1 MNALLFSKQDL
12 RKIIVPLLI
21 EQTLAITVGMLDAVM
36 VASAGE
42 AAVSAVSLVD
52 PINLLLFYVFNALA
66 AGGAV
71 VTAQLLGKGR
81 ADTAQ
86 EVSKQLIWSSTIVA
100 AVLTL
105 LAIVFKNSLLSLV
118 FGKISADVM
127 ADARSYFFYTAL
139 AYPFIAVY
147 NACSAVFRAG
157 GNSKIS
163 MTTSLM
169 MNGINL
175 VGNAVLIYVFHMGAA
190 GAAIATLFSRI
201 VGAIFL
207 LCRICSP
214 RAELRI
220 DRLWQFRPQWQ
231 LIKRICWIGV
241 PNGIESGMFQI
252 GKILTQSLISGFGTM
267 QIAANAVAG
276 SLSALHYVP
285 GNAIGLTLVVVVGR
299 CVGAGEKEQ
308 VRHYTKRMVG
318 LTYVLIVVLAVLMA
332 IFVKPLVGLY
342 NLSDEAAALAQKIML
357 LQCACVSVIWPLA
370 FTTPHAFRASSDV
383 RFPTIIS
390 ASSMWIF
397 RVGLSVVLGKYL
409 HMGVMGV
416 WIAMYCDWIFRAVV
430 FTVHY
435 IKGKWQNQ
443 YQNLT

>member
-1 MNALLFSKQDL
+1 MNPLLFSKQDL

-81 ADTAQ
+81 EDTAQ

-105 LAIVFKNSLLSLV
+105 LAIVFKNLLLSLV

-127 ADARSYFFYTAL
+127 ANARSYFFYTAL

-175 VGNAVLIYVFHMGAA
+175 VGNAILIYVFHMGAA

-220 DRLWQFRPQWQ
+220 DKLWQFRPQWQ

-267 QIAANAVAG
+267 QIAANAVAN

-285 GNAIGLTLVVVVGR
+285 GNAVSNTMTVVIGR

-308 VRHYTKRMVG
+308 VKTYTKKLVG
-318 LTYVLIVVLAVLMA
+318 LTYALIAVLVGLMV
-332 IFVKPLVGLY
+332 IFNKQLVGLY
-342 NLSDEAAALAQKIML
+342 HLSDGASALAEKIMIF
-357 LQCACVSVIWPLA
+357 QSICISTIWPLA
-370 FTTPHAFRASSDV
+370 FTLASTFRASSDV
-383 RFPTIIS
+383 HFPMII
-390 ASSMWIF
+390 AAVSMWVF
-397 RVGLSVVLGKYL
+397 RVGLSVVLGKYVG
-409 HMGVMGV
+409 MGTLGV
-416 WIAMYCDWIFRAVV
+416 WLAMYCDWIFRAIV

-435 IKGKWQNQ
+435 IKGKWQTY
-443 YQNLT
+443 YQSLT